1 MNENLNIS
9 NFLRFVLVALIV
21 FSTTLLLHAQQGK
34 RSDQSASVNFIS
46 VAQESQQFHTIS
58 VGGRLQPKNRI
69 VHKSYSEGII
79 RSVAVEEGDFVETGD
94 VLFKTGRKDDV
105 EKVYEPF
112 AVTARITGYVS
123 EVLIQKD
130 DEIEGGEEAVVI
142 LGNEGYVLKAYVSD
156 KDASKLELGQ
166 EVTAITTREHEING
180 ILTYRSRE
188 PDYDT
193 GLFTLTFH
201 FPESEQR
208 YIGQFVIIDLPV
220 DRESG
225 IFVKRDIIT
234 RRYGAYYIWIVNG
247 EQELEARE
255 VILGPVY
262 GDVVKINKGL
272 ETGER
277 YLNRLTGREKEGSKV
292 DESGT

>member
-1 MNENLNIS
+1 M
-9 NFLRFVLVALIV
+9 
-21 FSTTLLLHAQQGK
+21 HAQQENRK
-34 RSDQSASVNFIS
+34 DQSAPVDVIS
-46 VAQESQQFHTIS
+46 VAQESRQFHTIS

-94 VLFKTGRKDDV
+94 ILFETGRKDDV

-130 DEIEGGEEAVVI
+130 DEIEAGEQAVVM

-156 KDASKLELGQ
+156 KDAFKLTLDQ
-166 EVTAITTREHEING
+166 EVTATTTRGHRIKG
-180 ILTYRSRE
+180 VLTYRSRE

-193 GLFTLTFH
+193 GLFILTFH
-201 FPESEQR
+201 FPEREQG
-208 YIGQFVIIDLPV
+208 YIGQFVVINLPV
-220 DRESG
+220 DNESG
-225 IFVKRDIIT
+225 IFVKREIIT
-234 RRYGAYYIWIVNG
+234 RRYGAYYIWIVNA

-255 VILGPVY
+255 VVLGPVY

-292 DESGT
+292 DASGT

>member
-1 MNENLNIS
+1 MNKNLNSINIS
-9 NFLRFVLVALIV
+9 RFVLITLIV
-21 FSTTLLLHAQQGK
+21 FSTALLLHAQQGN
-34 RSDQSASVNFIS
+34 RNDQNGSRDLIS

-94 VLFKTGRKDDV
+94 ILFTTGRKDDV

-112 AVTARITGYVS
+112 AVTARISGYVS
-123 EVLIQKD
+123 EVFIQKD

-142 LGNEGYVLKAYVSD
+142 LGNAGYVLKAYVSD
-156 KDASKLELGQ
+156 KDASKLEIGQ
-166 EVTAITTREHEING
+166 KITATTTGEHEING
-180 ILTYRSRE
+180 VLTYRSRE

-201 FPESEQR
+201 FPESAQG

-220 DRESG
+220 DNESG
-225 IFVKRDIIT
+225 IFVKRDIII
-234 RRYGAYYIWIVNG
+234 RRYGAYYIWIVTA
-247 EQELEARE
+247 EKELEARE

-262 GDVVKINKGL
+262 GNVVKINRGL

-292 DESGT
+292 DASGT